1 MDNTTTTRHD
11 PSTSLGGYPLDAGT
25 PIPPHQQTGLPLT
38 PQPVKFRILVYS
50 PQFYENYR
58 LQSGEGLSVLFFLAW
73 VIGDLCNLM
82 GATLGGLVPA
92 VILLALYVNF
102 HLSHAN

>member
-1 MDNTTTTRHD
+1 MT
-11 PSTSLGGYPLDAGT
+11 
-25 PIPPHQQTGLPLT
+25 HQQVWVDIHWMLARPFFYTSKLALPLT
-38 PQPVKFRILVYS
+38 PQTVKFRILVYS
-50 PQFYENYR
+50 PQLYENYR

-73 VIGDLCNLM
+73 IVGDLCNLM

-102 HLSHAN
+102 HPSHAN